1 MSEKLNEL
9 LNLINNV
16 EISKDLEKIKCYE
29 YYSGQYSV
37 LKMLNLENIISNKKY
52 LDLLEF
58 IRKEHNRKST
68 LYIPPIFPILDS
80 IEFGLDIII
89 KESYR
94 DRVKKLDFI
103 YEKEF
108 CSGNMY
114 LELLN
119 ELRKIY
125 NITDSEESKED
136 NLFGKFETKNVK
148 NEKVSSQEKTE
159 VGGMNNF
166 GLKADREDSEIKLDL
181 INFFESEKD
190 LNFDKNSF
198 FPKNDGS
205 KLEIEDIKERE
216 DFNIEEDI
224 FLLKEE
230 NFENDNLKKGK
241 FVFCPL
247 LETDLDTNGLC
258 FDISMVVDGISK
270 KSEAPKEIFKI
281 KNYKEICINCRYH
294 KK

>member
-68 LYIPPIFPILDS
+68 LYIPPIFPLLDS
-80 IEFGLDIII
+80 IEFGLDIIL
-89 KESYR
+89 KESYK

-119 ELRKIY
+119 ELRKIHK
-125 NITDSEESKED
+125 ITDSEENRED
-136 NLFGKFETKNVK
+136 SFFGNYENKNIK
-148 NEKVSSQEKTE
+148 NEKINLQEKTA
-159 VGGMNNF
+159 VGSMNNF
-166 GLKADREDSEIKLDL
+166 ELKADRKESEIKLDL
-181 INFFESEKD
+181 MNLFESEKE

-205 KLEIEDIKERE
+205 NSFTL
-216 DFNIEEDI
+216 
-224 FLLKEE
+224 
-230 NFENDNLKKGK
+230 
-241 FVFCPL
+241 FVHCSSL
-247 LETDLDTNGLC
+247 
-258 FDISMVVDGISK
+258 
-270 KSEAPKEIFKI
+270 
-281 KNYKEICINCRYH
+281 
-294 KK
+294 